1 MKKSILLLMAI
12 LSMTG
17 CSTFRGGSKGG
28 YSGPPQYAKYF
39 KEGHPE
45 NVMDDIIVQMSQE
58 AWERGYLPQ
67 GQLYKW
73 DWDNRDKGGS
83 F

>member
-28 YSGPPQYAKYF
+28 YSVPPQYAKYF

-45 NVMDDIIVQMSQE
+45 NEMARIHN
-58 AWERGYLPQ
+58 PQ
-67 GQLYKW
+67 VAFGIPQHADSSPHPLYRQKASTQ
-73 DWDNRDKGGS
+73 NRE
-83 F
+83 